1 MPPAITSLHPTRAR
15 ISLSA
20 FRHNLG
26 VVRAC
31 VGNEVK
37 IMAVVKSNAYGH
49 GMRTMAYE
57 AMRNGAAYL
66 AVARIDEGA
75 ELRRDG
81 IRHPILVFEVP
92 MPEQLERALID
103 DLDLTVASHE
113 TAEAVNAIAGR
124 MKKRAKV
131 HIKIDTGMGRLGFP
145 FTTSVDD
152 IGRIVAMSNLDVVGL
167 YSHFATSDE
176 EDLTY
181 ARVQVER
188 FGDVVRMLEQSGI
201 EIPLKHMANSGGIIS
216 LPESHFSMVRPGIM
230 LYGYAPRKDLETS
243 PSLQPAMSLVSRV
256 SFLKSV
262 YAHTSIS
269 YNRRYFTKART
280 RIATVPI
287 GYGDGYSRAL
297 TNRGEVLIRG
307 NRYPTVGTV
316 CMDHIMVDVGNE
328 NRVELGDDVTLIGT
342 DGSQSITA
350 WQMAEKIG
358 TIPYEIT
365 CNIAQRV
372 QRAFTS

>member
-57 AMRNGAAYL
+57 ATRNGAAYL

>member
-1 MPPAITSLHPTRAR
+1 
-15 ISLSA
+15 
-20 FRHNLG
+20 
-26 VVRAC
+26 
-31 VGNEVK
+31 
-37 IMAVVKSNAYGH
+37 
-49 GMRTMAYE
+49 
-57 AMRNGAAYL
+57 
-66 AVARIDEGA
+66 
-75 ELRRDG
+75 
-81 IRHPILVFEVP
+81 
-92 MPEQLERALID
+92 
-103 DLDLTVASHE
+103 
-113 TAEAVNAIAGR
+113 
-124 MKKRAKV
+124 
-131 HIKIDTGMGRLGFP
+131 
-145 FTTSVDD
+145 
-152 IGRIVAMSNLDVVGL
+152 
-167 YSHFATSDE
+167 
-176 EDLTY
+176 
-181 ARVQVER
+181 
-188 FGDVVRMLEQSGI
+188 
-201 EIPLKHMANSGGIIS
+201 
-216 LPESHFSMVRPGIM
+216 
-230 LYGYAPRKDLETS
+230 
-243 PSLQPAMSLVSRV
+243 MSLVSRV

>member
-1 MPPAITSLHPTRAR
+1 
-15 ISLSA
+15 
-20 FRHNLG
+20 
-26 VVRAC
+26 
-31 VGNEVK
+31 
-37 IMAVVKSNAYGH
+37 MAVVKSNAYGH

-66 AVARIDEGA
+66 AVARIDEGT

-103 DLDLTVASHE
+103 NLDLTVASHE
-113 TAEAVNAIAGR
+113 SAEAVNAIAGR

-131 HIKIDTGMGRLGFP
+131 HIKVDTGMGRLGFP
-145 FTTSVDD
+145 FATSVDD
-152 IGRIVAMSNLDVVGL
+152 IGRIVAMSNLEVVGL

-230 LYGYAPRKDLETS
+230 LYGYAPRKDLATS
-243 PSLQPAMSLVSRV
+243 TALQPVMSLVSRV

-269 YNRRYFTKART
+269 YNRRYFAKART

-307 NRYPTVGTV
+307 NRYPTVGTI

-328 NRVELGDDVTLIGT
+328 NRVEVGDDVTLIGT